1 MVAVK
6 QTALYKRHLEINGNM
21 VPFAGFLLPSY
32 YTSIN
37 QEHAAVRKKAGLFD
51 VSHMGEFIVSGND
64 SSAFMQKM
72 TVNDVLSLSTGQAQY
87 SAMCYENGGLVDDLL
102 IYKRDESYLLVVNAA
117 NLEKDL
123 QWLEDHV
130 EGQVSINNISDTT
143 NLIALQGPKSRT
155 ILQPLI
161 DSDLIDLPFYHFMD
175 GQVSDSR
182 AMIARTG
189 YTGEL
194 GYEIYAHP
202 QYIVKIWD
210 AIMKSGSEYG
220 MEPAG
225 LGSRDTLRM
234 EMKYA
239 LYGNDIDE
247 TTNPIE
253 AGLGWIV
260 KLGKGHFLGKDALC
274 EAKDNLSRRLVCL
287 EMTERAIPRNGCRIL
302 MDDEVV
308 GHITSGTMSPSLQKG
323 IGIGYVNIP
332 FTKTGTAVKIDIRGK
347 QKSAEIVKAPFYDHG
362 SLLE

>member
-1 MVAVK
+1 MK
-6 QTALYKRHLEINGNM
+6 QTPLHDKHLASGAKMVGFSTYDMPIQYKGIMKEHL
-21 VPFAGFLLPSY
+21 
-32 YTSIN
+32 
-37 QEHAAVRKKAGLFD
+37 AVRESAGIFD

-130 EGQVSINNISDTT
+130 EGQVSINNVSDAT

-194 GYEIYAHP
+194 GYE
-202 QYIVKIWD
+202 
-210 AIMKSGSEYG
+210 
-220 MEPAG
+220 
-225 LGSRDTLRM
+225 T
-234 EMKYA
+234 
-239 LYGNDIDE
+239 
-247 TTNPIE
+247 
-253 AGLGWIV
+253 
-260 KLGKGHFLGKDALC
+260 C
-274 EAKDNLSRRLVCL
+274 
-287 EMTERAIPRNGCRIL
+287 
-302 MDDEVV
+302 
-308 GHITSGTMSPSLQKG
+308 PSIK
-323 IGIGYVNIP
+323 
-332 FTKTGTAVKIDIRGK
+332 
-347 QKSAEIVKAPFYDHG
+347 
-362 SLLE
+362 